1 LTRKRANRKNK
12 LKTTKRS
19 SFVFYENQYLFP
31 QLRTNFGSQT
41 SQHFVFPSNMLEKK
55 NEPNRHLFLYLCAPF
70 LSYLPVCPLRLLLL
84 KIPLL
89 SICLSLSPVK
99 CSFPASIFKYFFTS
113 EEISFLPGLVILFIS
128 RLYFLRMATID
139 PIRFC
144 DNVTV
149 PLFIIEL
156 H

>member
-1 LTRKRANRKNK
+1 MSPTAI
-12 LKTTKRS
+12 
-19 SFVFYENQYLFP
+19 FFYLF
-31 QLRTNFGSQT
+31 
-41 SQHFVFPSNMLEKK
+41 
-55 NEPNRHLFLYLCAPF
+55 APP
-70 LSYLPVCPLRLLLL
+70 SYLILSIPVCPPPFASSQNSFALY
-84 KIPLL
+84 L
-89 SICLSLSPVK
+89 SFSLSSQVFIPRQH
-99 CSFPASIFKYFFTS
+99 FKYFFTS

>member
-1 LTRKRANRKNK
+1 
-12 LKTTKRS
+12 
-19 SFVFYENQYLFP
+19 
-31 QLRTNFGSQT
+31 
-41 SQHFVFPSNMLEKK
+41 MLEKK
-55 NEPNRHLFLYLCAPF
+55 NEPNRHLFLYLCAP
-70 LSYLPVCPLRLLLL
+70 SYLIARCAPLRLLLL

-89 SICLSLSPVK
+89 SICLSLSSQVFIPRQH
-99 CSFPASIFKYFFTS
+99 FKYFFTS

>member
-1 LTRKRANRKNK
+1 
-12 LKTTKRS
+12 
-19 SFVFYENQYLFP
+19 
-31 QLRTNFGSQT
+31 
-41 SQHFVFPSNMLEKK
+41 MLEKK
-55 NEPNRHLFLYLCAPF
+55 NEPNRHLFLSLCAP
-70 LSYLPVCPLRLLLL
+70 LSYLIYPGVPPPFASSRNSFA
-84 KIPLL
+84 L
-89 SICLSLSPVK
+89 SSLCLSLSSQVFIPRQH
-99 CSFPASIFKYFFTS
+99 FKYFFTS